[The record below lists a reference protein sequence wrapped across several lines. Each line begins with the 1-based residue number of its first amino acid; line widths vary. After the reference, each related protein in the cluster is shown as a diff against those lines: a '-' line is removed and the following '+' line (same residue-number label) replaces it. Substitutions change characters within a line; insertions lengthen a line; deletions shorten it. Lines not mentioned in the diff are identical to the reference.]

1 METPTH
7 HSELHLTRPVATA
20 TPQRMSSAAPTR
32 SAMDAERKLLYALA
46 EALPA
51 ILPEVAQHV
60 MVQARE
66 EDPSLEAVPAK
77 TRIELEPARRWEV
90 GKKGAGPEGRS
101 LELHVEMTVVVIAE
115 RQLSAQL
122 AKDEVRKERSTTLTV
137 TEGGVLFEDSL
148 FVASRD
154 LDSEAVQEVLLRVL
168 GVYDPAS
175 DEYESEGDEGSDND
189 DAA

>member
-1 METPTH
+1 
-7 HSELHLTRPVATA
+7 
-20 TPQRMSSAAPTR
+20 MSSVAPTP

-66 EDPSLEAVPAK
+66 EDPSLEAAPAK
-77 TRIELEPARRWEV
+77 TRVELEPARRWKV
-90 GKKGAGPEGRS
+90 GKGAGRRSSEKCLRSEEAPEGRS
-101 LELHVEMTVVVIAE
+101 PPELHVELTVVVIAE
-115 RQLSAQL
+115 RQLSGQL
-122 AKDEVRKERSTTLTV
+122 AKDEVRKERSTTMTV

-175 DEYESEGDEGSDND
+175 DEYDSWGDEASDND
-189 DAA
+189 DDA